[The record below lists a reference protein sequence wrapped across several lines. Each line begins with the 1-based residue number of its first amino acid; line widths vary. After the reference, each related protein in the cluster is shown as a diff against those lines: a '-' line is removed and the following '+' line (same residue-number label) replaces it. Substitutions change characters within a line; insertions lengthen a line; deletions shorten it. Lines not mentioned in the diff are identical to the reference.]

1 MVSVI
6 GHTSE
11 TRGPPPRRGS
21 TQASLSAHP
30 TSLEVRPSEPPEIA
44 RRKQLL
50 HRERPYQVPLTTN
63 TAVIRQ
69 GAQHQFQDSPR
80 KERHPQTTECP
91 SIQLEDFKLRALIK
105 PLGKADSGKGEL
117 LPETTDKLLPAKVDH
132 FRPRPQSKV
141 TLDSAVPFFFAFP
154 TNLVT
159 NYTMTLFNNQLGL
172 P

>member
-1 MVSVI
+1 MPYKP
-6 GHTSE
+6 G
-11 TRGPPPRRGS
+11 GS
-21 TQASLSAHP
+21 AFWH
-30 TSLEVRPSEPPEIA
+30 PEIA

-50 HRERPYQVPLTTN
+50 HLERPYQVPLTTN

-69 GAQHQFQDSPR
+69 GAQDQFQYSVVSQ
-80 KERHPQTTECP
+80 KERQPQTTECP
-91 SIQLEDFKLRALIK
+91 SIPLEDFKLRALIK
-105 PLGKADSGKGEL
+105 PLGKADSRKGEL
-117 LPETTDKLLPAKVDH
+117 LPETTDKLLPAEVDH

-159 NYTMTLFNNQLGL
+159 NYTLTLSNNQLGL